1 MPIAIKLLIISL
13 QKKFGED
20 PELTILKRQL
30 AKLEKLKT
38 PKNTQITF
46 KL

>member
-1 MPIAIKLLIISL
+1 MPIAIKLLKQYL

-30 AKLEKLKT
+30 ANLEKLKT

>member
-1 MPIAIKLLIISL
+1 MPTTLKYLIINIK
-13 QKKFGED
+13 KKFGED

-38 PKNTQITF
+38 PKNTEITF
-46 KL
+46 NQ